1 MIVTDSF
8 YLTIFIFLSS
18 RSVLG
23 KDQWV
28 KYFSLA
34 EVKPAFMSQS
44 FSIEIESS
52 LDGWVMNHRST
63 EAQCFM
69 DESSNLSDY
78 QRKPRMKVPKIAQE
92 I

>member
-1 MIVTDSF
+1 MIVTDSV
-8 YLTIFIFLSS
+8 YLTIFIFWSS

-23 KDQWV
+23 KGQWV
-28 KYFSLA
+28 KYSSLA

-52 LDGWVMNHRST
+52 LDGWVMNDRST

-69 DESSNLSDY
+69 DESSNLSD
-78 QRKPRMKVPKIAQE
+78 
-92 I
+92 

>member
-1 MIVTDSF
+1 
-8 YLTIFIFLSS
+8 
-18 RSVLG
+18 
-23 KDQWV
+23 
-28 KYFSLA
+28 
-34 EVKPAFMSQS
+34 MSQS

-78 QRKPRMKVPKIAQE
+78 QRKPGMKVPKIAQE